1 MCALLSVWT
10 VFAGSIV
17 LRVLPIEAVAAL
29 LIERGARGPGVGH
42 PAQAPRDAR
51 DAPELLA
58 AAMAALARRD
68 PNLVRVL
75 PTRLSMKLTTW
86 VAMHEGL
93 RNSPR
98 CKAAFD
104 ALVKGLRRYVK

>member
-1 MCALLSVWT
+1 
-10 VFAGSIV
+10 
-17 LRVLPIEAVAAL
+17 
-29 LIERGARGPGVGH
+29 
-42 PAQAPRDAR
+42 
-51 DAPELLA
+51 
-58 AAMAALARRD
+58 
-68 PNLVRVL
+68 VL